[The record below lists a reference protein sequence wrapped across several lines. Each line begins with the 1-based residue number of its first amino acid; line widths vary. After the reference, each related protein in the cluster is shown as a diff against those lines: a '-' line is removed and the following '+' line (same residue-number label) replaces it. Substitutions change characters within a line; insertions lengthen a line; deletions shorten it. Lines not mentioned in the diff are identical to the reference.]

1 MTTTTAA
8 TKTKT
13 TKTATTKP
21 NPNLQHTRQVVQTA
35 VEYTKQCLAIV
46 HRYIELPEAE
56 DERQL
61 LRDVHFITRAH
72 YEDIT
77 EERACA
83 DLCGYPLCGSVLSK
97 CLQGSKGFKPAQR
110 YHIKANKVYDI
121 SRRRNFCSDGCFRCS
136 EHLAGQISTE
146 PGYLRPASSASI
158 CTITLLSKE
167 ETKKSG
173 RGLPGEEV
181 KLVDPLIKDLAE
193 KDEEEA
199 EGDEKEKEHK
209 KSKTS
214 TTITKLTKT
223 TAEEVVLTDRAKV
236 TALRADRR
244 VETQLQSPYIKDEE
258 FKELRGKFR
267 RMAIK
272 EKNISANGV
281 ALGLLPKT
289 EEEEEN
295 ESEENDS
302 DDDDV

>member
-13 TKTATTKP
+13 AKTTKP

-83 DLCGYPLCGSVLSK
+83 DLCGYPLCGNVLSR
-97 CLQGSKGFKPAQR
+97 CLLQGSKGFKPAQR